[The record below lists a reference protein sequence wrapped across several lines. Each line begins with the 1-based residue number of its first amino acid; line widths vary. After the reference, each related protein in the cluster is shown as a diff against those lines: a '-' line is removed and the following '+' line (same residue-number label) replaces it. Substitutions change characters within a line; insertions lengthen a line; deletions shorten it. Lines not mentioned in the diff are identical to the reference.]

1 MVEATFSDKLS
12 KLRQRRSGP
21 LILELD
27 LTEGIGEE
35 PPSDVVSAVL
45 TMRRPRLADVL
56 DGLRRARADDKVH
69 ALVVKIGGR
78 RTGLARVQELHAAIT
93 EFRRS
98 GKATMA
104 WGETFGEFSPGN
116 AAYYLATAF
125 DRLWLQPSGDVGLTG
140 LSLEQWFYRGTLDKL
155 GLEYEVGKRYEY
167 KNAADRLTE
176 QGFTGP
182 AREAL
187 EQLASSLTGQLT
199 AAVAERLSVP
209 LAEARELIDNGP
221 YTAEEALE
229 LRLVDALGY
238 RDEVYDEVR
247 KSARP
252 GAHLLYLG
260 RYHRSRALAERARRL
275 PDPTENIIALI
286 HASGPIRRG
295 RSGRGP
301 LSGGAM
307 GSDTVS
313 AALRAAAA
321 DRRVRAIVLRVNSP
335 GGSYV
340 ASDTIWREVVR
351 ARQAGTPVIVSMGD
365 VAASGGYFISMAAD
379 AIVAQPG
386 TVTGSIGVLTGKPVT
401 ASLLERVGITT
412 DSVTE
417 GAHADMFT
425 TTRPFS
431 KEEWS
436 KINSWLDRIYAD
448 FTGKVASGRNMTT
461 AQVHEIARG
470 RVWTGAD
477 AAANGLVDNL
487 GGLDDAVALARRK
500 AMLPDSAPLR
510 GFPRITP
517 LDRLRRPE
525 SSEDYAAAGASLLA
539 ESWGPVWRLAAG
551 AGLPPFGPLHLAI
564 PWTFQ

>member
-1 MVEATFSDKLS
+1 MVQATFSDKLS
-12 KLRQRRSGP
+12 KLRQRRTAP

-27 LTEGIGEE
+27 LTEGIAEE

-45 TMRRPRLADVL
+45 TMRRPRLVDVL
-56 DGLRRARADDKVH
+56 DGLRRARADDKVR
-69 ALVVKIGGR
+69 ALMVKIGGR
-78 RTGLARVQELHAAIT
+78 RIGLAQVQELRAAIT

-98 GKATMA
+98 GKATVA

-125 DRLWLQPSGDVGLTG
+125 DRIWLQPSGDVGLTG

-155 GLEYEVGKRYEY
+155 GLEYEVSKRYEY
-167 KNAADRLTE
+167 KNAYDRLTE

-199 AAVAERLSVP
+199 AAVAERLAVP
-209 LAEARELIDNGP
+209 PARARELIDDGP
-221 YTAEEALE
+221 YTSEEALE

-238 RDEVYDEVR
+238 RDEVYNEAR
-247 KSARP
+247 KSAGP
-252 GAHLLYLG
+252 GAYLLYLG

-275 PDPTENIIALI
+275 PEPAPDMIALI

-351 ARQAGTPVIVSMGD
+351 ARQAGTPVVVSMGD

-448 FTGKVASGRNMTT
+448 FTGKVASGRNMTP

-477 AAANGLVDNL
+477 AAANGLVDHL
-487 GGLDDAVALARRK
+487 GGLDDAVGLARRK
-500 AMLPDSAPLR
+500 ARLPDSAPLR
-510 GFPRITP
+510 GFPRVTP

-525 SSEDYAAAGASLLA
+525 SSEDHAAAGASLLA

-551 AGLPPFGPLHLAI
+551 AGLPPFGPLHLSI
-564 PWTFQ
+564 PWAFQ